1 MEHICAEIE
10 VIYSSQTCPEVLFVE
25 FFVAGCCWVSACCD
39 SVSSCCVTLLWA
51 FGSIVIQL
59 LGSRKAP
66 YPASPPE
73 ETGLASLLIKM
84 GTQWSLLINKTSHE
98 FLRCLFST
106 WSNFVLYKL
115 SFTVHNYISH
125 SSLFCSGVRFLAI
138 LCAAWRCRWGW
149 SNGSM
154 SWQAHFDAFTDLPKD
169 IIKLFP
175 RSKRD
180 EILK

>member
-51 FGSIVIQL
+51 FGSVVIQL

-73 ETGLASLLIKM
+73 ETGLASLLIRM
-84 GTQWSLLINKTSHE
+84 GMQRSLLINKTRDE
-98 FLRCLFST
+98 FYWCLFST
-106 WSNFVLYKL
+106 WSNFLLYKQCL
-115 SFTVHNYISH
+115 LQYTITFLVAPCSFKESDFWQ
-125 SSLFCSGVRFLAI
+125 FCVPLGDGGEADLIGECHVKPILMHLPTCRKKLLNCFPVRSG
-138 LCAAWRCRWGW
+138 
-149 SNGSM
+149 M
-154 SWQAHFDAFTDLPKD
+154 
-169 IIKLFP
+169 
-175 RSKRD
+175 RS
-180 EILK
+180 